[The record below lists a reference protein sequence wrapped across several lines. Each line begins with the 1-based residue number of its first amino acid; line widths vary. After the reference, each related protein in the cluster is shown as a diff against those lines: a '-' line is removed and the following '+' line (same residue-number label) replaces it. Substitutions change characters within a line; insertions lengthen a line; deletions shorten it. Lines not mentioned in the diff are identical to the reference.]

1 MLPFQKTS
9 VYVEA
14 LTTVHEILQ
23 SLEKKNTPLIK
34 NKIEEE
40 GMNLTTNVAKAF
52 ANPDLK
58 EHGFH
63 FEKAKESIHGIM
75 ALLDLS
81 TKNSDMTAE
90 EKEEI
95 FKKLNDLKNNLSE
108 FKSKQKRIMI
118 LSAELGQGHMSVSK
132 AIKEAFEYNYGHD
145 YNVEIIDFQEVISS
159 FINSFTKSTY
169 ESWVKF
175 TPGLYKL
182 LYESTNTRVPFIK
195 LLNQVNYP
203 FVITKL
209 TKFFQEKNPNL
220 VISTYPIWSYLASEI
235 RKKTNKNAK
244 FVSVITD
251 SITIHNSWVIAD
263 NDYLLVANND
273 TATSIHKLGVPY
285 EKIKVLG
292 YPVRLDFTAKP
303 NREKFLEEI
312 GLNPKKFTVL
322 FLPTS
327 QQQRK
332 NIRIIKSLT
341 ENNKYNLVVITG
353 RDSKLKPKLEKYGN
367 KANIKIYGWTDQ
379 MPTFIKSCDLVITKA
394 GGSTVMECVAAGK
407 PMIITSII
415 PGQEVGNAELIHRYH
430 LGVVAESAQK
440 DISEDVE
447 FIRKNYTAFTRKIA
461 KMSKP
466 RAALD
471 IADFLSGLL

>member
-9 VYVEA
+9 VYVQA

-23 SLEKKNTPLIK
+23 SLEKKDAPLIK

-40 GMNLTTNVAKAF
+40 GMNLTANVAKAF
-52 ANPDLK
+52 ANPEQKD
-58 EHGFH
+58 HGLH
-63 FEKAKESIHGIM
+63 FEKAEESIHGIM

-81 TKNSDMTAE
+81 AKNSDMTAE

-95 FKKLNDLKNNLSE
+95 FKKLNGLRNNLAG

-132 AIKEAFEYNYGHD
+132 AIKEAFEHNYGHD
-145 YNVEIIDFQEVISS
+145 YDVEIIDFQEVISS

-175 TPGLYKL
+175 TPSLYKL
-182 LYESTNTRVPFIK
+182 LYESTNTRVPLIK

-203 FVITKL
+203 FVLTKL
-209 TKFFQEKNPNL
+209 TKFFQEKNPDL
-220 VISTYPIWSYLASEI
+220 VISTYPVWSYLASEI

-292 YPVRLDFTAKP
+292 YPVRLDFIQKTD
-303 NREKFLEEI
+303 REKFLEEI

-332 NIRIIKSLT
+332 NIRIINSLT
-341 ENNKYNLVVITG
+341 ENNKYNVIVITG
-353 RDSKLKPKLEKYGN
+353 RDSKLRPKLEKYGN
-367 KANIKIYGWTDQ
+367 KTNVKIFGWTDQ

-407 PMIITSII
+407 PIIITSII
-415 PGQEVGNAELIHRYH
+415 PGQEAGNAELIQRYH
-430 LGVVAESAQK
+430 LGVIAEPAQK
-440 DISEDVE
+440 DIAGDVE

-461 KMSKP
+461 KMSRP
-466 RAALD
+466 QAALD